1 MDRKDGVIRNARVA
15 IQYTAE
21 NPPKNPPEILAK
33 KLYKKFNK
41 SDEISSLDTSPKLGR
56 IFGRI
61 FGSVLNRGPVVHV
74 HRRAFAQ
81 LRADSTRVHL
91 TFNSRFLIKR
101 LDPVTLG
108 DGRRRVLR
116 DRSRGC
122 R

>member
-1 MDRKDGVIRNARVA
+1 MDRKDGVIRNAWVA
-15 IQYTAE
+15 IQHTPE
-21 NPPKNPPEILAK
+21 NPPEILAK

-41 SDEISSLDTSPKLGR
+41 SDEISSLDMSPKLGR

-61 FGSVLNRGPVVHV
+61 FGSVLNRGPVVHHV

-81 LRADSTRVHL
+81 LQADSTRVHL

-108 DGRRRVLR
+108 DGRRRV
-116 DRSRGC
+116 
-122 R
+122 